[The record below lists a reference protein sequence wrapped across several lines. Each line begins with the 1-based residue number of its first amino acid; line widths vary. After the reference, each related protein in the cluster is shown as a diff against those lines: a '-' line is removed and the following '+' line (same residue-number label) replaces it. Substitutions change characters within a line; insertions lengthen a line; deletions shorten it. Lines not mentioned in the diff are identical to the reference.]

1 MSVCVCARRHCERER
16 NERERE
22 LEEMGVLQSRMRMD
36 ISVVRGSR
44 ACTMRV
50 PGSASAVHAPGLL
63 PAPARDRDQCRAQD
77 AHGAGR
83 ARRSAPQKWL
93 TRWHPASP
101 GSLNTYTWPSRCSVR
116 RTRTAQDAHGAAPRK
131 SGSPA
136 GTRRLRGLC
145 LGAGRRRSRATAP
158 WCSAYT
164 PLEQSVPR
172 ASL

>member
-1 MSVCVCARRHCERER
+1 MAFIGHGKRNLLRTHTYLPTGALTLLPPVCACVYMSVCVCARRHCERER
-16 NERERE
+16 NKRERE

-63 PAPARDRDQCRAQD
+63 PAPARGRDQCRAQD

-83 ARRSAPQKWL
+83 ARPAP
-93 TRWHPASP
+93 H
-101 GSLNTYTWPSRCSVR
+101 
-116 RTRTAQDAHGAAPRK
+116 K

-136 GTRRLRGLC
+136 DTRRLRGLC
-145 LGAGRRRSRATAP
+145 LGASRRRSRATAP

-172 ASL
+172 ASPSLWCKN